1 LLEIGNAHK
10 HELSPVAIEKLRG
23 LCILLKPDL
32 ETVASPSDATR
43 AKRRRRRCERGRK
56 RGKRGGIRAKLQANP
71 TRPALPTLMLSN
83 VRSLENKLDE
93 IQLSRSTEHEARD
106 CCVFVFTETWLND
119 KTPDSAIQL
128 HGLTCC
134 RAERDSSL
142 SGKTHGGGLCVYINK
157 EWCNNAAVVTKHC
170 SSLVEFMF
178 VKCRSFY
185 LPREFTAIVIVAVY
199 IPPCTNAKDALR
211 ELYSA
216 ISEQQTNNPDG
227 FFIIAGDFNH
237 ANLKSVLPKFYQH
250 VNFAT
255 RGNNTLDLVYTT
267 NKNAYRAEPRPHLGY
282 SDHISV
288 MLIPAYRPLL
298 KLTKPVQKQITVW
311 PDNATSAQDCFQ
323 DTDWNMFKEA
333 ATYNNQTERDKAAL
347 KTARANLSH
356 GIKKAKHQYAQKIN
370 NNLSDSED
378 TRSLWQAIQTITD
391 YKPLPQASDDDTSL
405 PDALNHFY
413 SRFEIQNNTPA
424 QKLLTSPNDQVL
436 CLSPA
441 DVRKTLSRINPR
453 KAAGPDTIPGRVLR
467 DCAAQLT
474 DVLTDIFN
482 TSLSQAVIPTCLK
495 STSIIPVPK
504 KSPVSCLNDYRPIT
518 LTSIMMKCFER
529 LVMHHIKS
537 SLPNT
542 LDPFQCA
549 YRPNRSTDDAISS
562 TLHLALT
569 HLEQKDSYV
578 RMLFIDFSSAF
589 NTIIPQQLINKL
601 NLLGLNTSLCNW
613 ILDFLT
619 GRPQSVR
626 VGRNTSSTTTLSTG
640 APQGCVLSPL
650 LFTLLTHD
658 CTAKFSSNHII
669 NNNDE
674 THYREEVAQLAKW
687 CGANNLSLNVG
698 KTKEVV
704 MDFRR
709 NSVDHPP
716 LTIDSSTVERVSSTK
731 FLGVH
736 ITEDLTWT
744 TNVTLPPPI
753 LTTFYRGTIESV
765 LTSCITVWYGNCSAA
780 DLKTLQWTVNT
791 AANIIGA
798 PLPSI
803 LDIFLAR
810 CSCKASSIVK
820 DPTHPSHNLFQ
831 LLPSGRRYRS
841 IKARSA
847 VRVLNSNLP
856 VPL

>member
-1 LLEIGNAHK
+1 MAARSDAAATPGPNDGAFMSFNVVRSSPNIVNVPLKHRESTPKQIYDRQSLLEIGNAHK
-10 HELSPVAIEKLRG
+10 HQLSPAAIKKLRG

-43 AKRRRRRCERGRK
+43 TKRRRRRCERGRK
-56 RGKRGGIRAKLQANP
+56 RGKHGGVRARLRANP

-119 KTPDSAIQL
+119 KTPDYAIQL

-134 RAERDSSL
+134 RVDRDSSL
-142 SGKTHGGGLCVYINK
+142 SGKTRGGGLCVYINK
-157 EWCNNAAVVTKHC
+157 EWCNNAAVVTKNC
-170 SSLVEFMF
+170 SSLVEFIF
-178 VKCRSFY
+178 VKCRPFY
-185 LPREFTAIVIVAVY
+185 LPREFAT
-199 IPPCTNAKDALR
+199 
-211 ELYSA
+211 
-216 ISEQQTNNPDG
+216 
-227 FFIIAGDFNH
+227 
-237 ANLKSVLPKFYQH
+237 SVL
-250 VNFAT
+250 
-255 RGNNTLDLVYTT
+255 
-267 NKNAYRAEPRPHLGY
+267 
-282 SDHISV
+282 
-288 MLIPAYRPLL
+288 
-298 KLTKPVQKQITVW
+298 
-311 PDNATSAQDCFQ
+311 QDCFQ

-333 ATYNNQTERDKAAL
+333 ATYNNQTDLQEYTETVTAYIKKCIDDVTVTKTITTRANQKPWMTAEVRDKAAL

-370 NNLSDSED
+370 NNFSDSKN

-413 SRFEIQNNTPA
+413 SRSEIQNNTPA
-424 QKLLTSPNDQVL
+424 QKLHTSPNDQVL
-436 CLSPA
+436 CLSAA

-453 KAAGPDTIPGRVLR
+453 KAAGPDNIPGRVLR
-467 DCAAQLT
+467 ECAAQLT

-482 TSLSQAVIPTCLK
+482 TSLSQAVVPTCLK

-504 KSPVSCLNDYRPIT
+504 KSPVSCLNDYRPIA
-518 LTSIMMKCFER
+518 LTPIMMKCFE
-529 LVMHHIKS
+529 S
-537 SLPNT
+537 DT
-542 LDPFQCA
+542 LDPFLFA

-578 RMLFIDFSSAF
+578 RMLFIDFSIQHNNPSAAH
-589 NTIIPQQLINKL
+589 PQTKPAGPKHLPL
-601 NLLGLNTSLCNW
+601 
-613 ILDFLT
+613 
-619 GRPQSVR
+619 
-626 VGRNTSSTTTLSTG
+626 NTSSTTTLSTG

-669 NNNDE
+669 KFADDTTVVGLISNNDE

-687 CGANNLSLNVG
+687 CGANNLSLNVS

-736 ITEDLTWT
+736 ITENLTWT
-744 TNVTLPPPI
+744 TNVTSLNKKGQQRLHFLRRLKRASLPPTI

-780 DLKTLQWTVNT
+780 DRKTLQRTVNT
-791 AANIIGA
+791 AAKIIGA

-810 CSCKASSIVK
+810 CSSKASSIVK
-820 DPTHPSHNLFQ
+820 DPTHTSHNLLQ

-841 IKARSA
+841 IKARSVRFLNSFFPQA

-856 VPL
+856 APL